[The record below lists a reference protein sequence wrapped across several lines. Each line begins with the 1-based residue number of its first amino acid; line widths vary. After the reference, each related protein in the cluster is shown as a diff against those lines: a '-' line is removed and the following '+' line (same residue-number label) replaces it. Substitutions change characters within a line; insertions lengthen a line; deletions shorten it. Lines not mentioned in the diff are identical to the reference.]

1 MEGRKRSR
9 ALSRTVYSVQ
19 KRLLAFVLAAA
30 MILTNVGADL
40 NTALAATSSE
50 SVTFSMS
57 GSQLVKAI
65 DEAIANGNEVT
76 AEDLDFTNGKIA
88 EFEKLF
94 FGEGKIYEAFPDPDG
109 GSMDAELRVFVRL
122 PEDADDMYMVTGDEE
137 IIFLYVNNG
146 EDSISCTTEITRM
159 DDGAEKV
166 KKTKRVTVK
175 SYEAA
180 YGDEEVN
187 LISKPV
193 ETPAPLP
200 EDTNGPGADE
210 TTAPAETESQVETT
224 APSVDGTT
232 AAPDDATDETTTAP
246 DETTAADET
255 QATLPDETTAAPEE
269 SQTEE
274 PATTEAA
281 EEKTQ
286 EATEPEKTEAP
297 ETEAPEAGEPVA
309 SIIRHNAPLVA
320 DNENGDAAGTKEEAE
335 AKEETEAP
343 EPEKEE
349 APKETEAPTKEEA
362 TTAEETEATEAP
374 TKEESTEA
382 TDSTDPTE
390 PAQDATDETTT
401 AADGETTVPGTDET
415 TAAPVE
421 SGSSSADESE
431 TKAPAQT
438 VPDVASPSEAKP
450 TEAPAKDDNVSAAGT
465 SDLVG
470 IGYCSTAK
478 VYVTTINQL
487 KALDDFGGYKISYA
501 IYPEASARIV
511 EGPRGVEEGQALSF
525 GVKNQIGY
533 AVESVTANGEILSVD
548 SITDN
553 DDGSQTA
560 WYSVPEIYEEQ
571 EVEVYMTETGEHPE
585 FSAELPMED
594 GTIISLYAP
603 EGVLPA
609 NTKAVASVVTGI
621 EDVVKES
628 VEAQAA
634 AEGETK
640 EVITSLSYNIDL
652 LDVSGT
658 KLDDE
663 IWSGAVQVTF
673 TGAPIEKN
681 SKEADSVEVLYVA
694 TTKEDEPQADVSSHD
709 VISVEAVADAVDVS
723 GEQSISEIAFEA
735 EHFSVYTV
743 TFTNSSGN
751 SENIINFVPFNE
763 ATGREIY
770 PDGLDKNNSYKLSFG
785 IVGESTSKSVS
796 DISKDMAK
804 ALGINQTGYK
814 FEKAV
819 LSTNANIEVTHIGY
833 TREYKRGWKYNFVY
847 SSNGGSTWND
857 LKSGTTV
864 KMLFS
869 EEKLTVTFNANNGS
883 GEAPAALKVSPNSS
897 IVLPGQ
903 GSLMKNQYRFLGW
916 SLSSDSSK
924 IESGVD
930 GVNKLAP
937 EVIKPGEYFGVGK
950 DNVTL
955 YAVWA
960 QDSGSKY
967 SKFKIAVFTDGTVYA
982 EPSIHSG
989 EHITVYDSSPDSV
1002 NILKYIRYAHTTTG
1016 IDDVSNNLTNNFYQL
1031 VEQQN
1036 NKYRWWD
1043 SETQYI
1049 EWYVIKDQRG
1059 TGTDNTWHIDGALRN
1074 YESVYLT
1081 YDRNG
1086 AQGKEP
1092 DSQQEIV
1099 GGSVFVQGQNTM
1111 YRSGYE
1117 FVGWNTERDGSGISY
1132 SPGDRIK
1139 LTNNMILYAQWNP
1152 KNSVEIKY
1160 AVVGIIGSG
1169 TVGPQNEWLNPDI
1182 GVSNGSTAKANYGYR
1197 FVGWYSDK
1205 SCEEKYKLSSDL
1217 LYKPIRP
1224 ENGWKNGTTFYAKFE
1239 KDLSQWVTITFDK
1252 GLHGELEGVLTQEV
1266 LKGTDFSEIRVPTI
1280 KAAFGYQVAEQ
1291 PWSPKLPGGTTAI
1304 TSNATYTAQ
1313 YGENAE
1319 DWATVTFLAGEHGS
1333 LEGSVSQKVLKG
1345 TEFSAIEV
1353 PAIKAAFG
1361 YKVAEQ

>member
-159 DDGAEKV
+159 DDGVEKV

-210 TTAPAETESQVETT
+210 TMAPAETESQVETT

-232 AAPDDATDETTTAP
+232 AAPDDVTDETTTAP

-274 PATTEAA
+274 PATTEAT

-297 ETEAPEAGEPVA
+297 ETEAPEAEAPEAEAGEPVA

-374 TKEESTEA
+374 SKEESTEA

-401 AADGETTVPGTDET
+401 ANDGETTVPGTDET

-487 KALDDFGGYKISYA
+487 KALDDFEGYKISYA

-571 EVEVYMTETGEHPE
+571 EVEVYMTETGEHP
-585 FSAELPMED
+585 AVELPPIIMDD
-594 GTIISLYAP
+594 GMVITISAGP
-603 EGVLPA
+603 GVLPA
-609 NTKAVASVVTGI
+609 GVTATASRVSTELEEAVKQTANDSEDGKEISSVLAYDINLWLG
-621 EDVVKES
+621 
-628 VEAQAA
+628 
-634 AEGETK
+634 
-640 EVITSLSYNIDL
+640 NNL
-652 LDVSGT
+652 LDS
-658 KLDDE
+658 E
-663 IWSGAVQVTF
+663 IWGGTF
-673 TGAPIEKN
+673 P
-681 SKEADSVEVLYVA
+681 
-694 TTKEDEPQADVSSHD
+694 
-709 VISVEAVADAVDVS
+709 
-723 GEQSISEIAFEA
+723 
-735 EHFSVYTV
+735 
-743 TFTNSSGN
+743 
-751 SENIINFVPFNE
+751 
-763 ATGREIY
+763 
-770 PDGLDKNNSYKLSFG
+770 
-785 IVGESTSKSVS
+785 
-796 DISKDMAK
+796 
-804 ALGINQTGYK
+804 
-814 FEKAV
+814 
-819 LSTNANIEVTHIGY
+819 
-833 TREYKRGWKYNFVY
+833 
-847 SSNGGSTWND
+847 
-857 LKSGTTV
+857 
-864 KMLFS
+864 
-869 EEKLTVTFNANNGS
+869 
-883 GEAPAALKVSPNSS
+883 
-897 IVLPGQ
+897 
-903 GSLMKNQYRFLGW
+903 
-916 SLSSDSSK
+916 
-924 IESGVD
+924 
-930 GVNKLAP
+930 
-937 EVIKPGEYFGVGK
+937 
-950 DNVTL
+950 
-955 YAVWA
+955 
-960 QDSGSKY
+960 KY
-967 SKFKIAVFTDGTVYA
+967 SF
-982 EPSIHSG
+982 
-989 EHITVYDSSPDSV
+989 
-1002 NILKYIRYAHTTTG
+1002 R
-1016 IDDVSNNLTNNFYQL
+1016 
-1031 VEQQN
+1031 
-1036 NKYRWWD
+1036 
-1043 SETQYI
+1043 
-1049 EWYVIKDQRG
+1049 
-1059 TGTDNTWHIDGALRN
+1059 
-1074 YESVYLT
+1074 
-1081 YDRNG
+1081 
-1086 AQGKEP
+1086 
-1092 DSQQEIV
+1092 
-1099 GGSVFVQGQNTM
+1099 
-1111 YRSGYE
+1111 
-1117 FVGWNTERDGSGISY
+1117 
-1132 SPGDRIK
+1132 
-1139 LTNNMILYAQWNP
+1139 
-1152 KNSVEIKY
+1152 
-1160 AVVGIIGSG
+1160 
-1169 TVGPQNEWLNPDI
+1169 
-1182 GVSNGSTAKANYGYR
+1182 
-1197 FVGWYSDK
+1197 
-1205 SCEEKYKLSSDL
+1205 
-1217 LYKPIRP
+1217 
-1224 ENGWKNGTTFYAKFE
+1224 
-1239 KDLSQWVTITFDK
+1239 
-1252 GLHGELEGVLTQEV
+1252 
-1266 LKGTDFSEIRVPTI
+1266 
-1280 KAAFGYQVAEQ
+1280 
-1291 PWSPKLPGGTTAI
+1291 
-1304 TSNATYTAQ
+1304 
-1313 YGENAE
+1313 
-1319 DWATVTFLAGEHGS
+1319 
-1333 LEGSVSQKVLKG
+1333 
-1345 TEFSAIEV
+1345 
-1353 PAIKAAFG
+1353 
-1361 YKVAEQ
+1361 